1 MDNLKDFLLPN
12 EPTGILACSAT
23 DARFWR
29 ATARFG
35 PWSLIDSMHHPAGAA
50 REQDIAADRP
60 GRAFDS
66 FGKGRHAM
74 SAAESGRE
82 HEIRRFAKDVAELV
96 NSKIASG
103 DLAHLVLIAPP
114 RFLGYLR
121 QDLSDMAS
129 RAVRVAAPKNL
140 THLEA
145 DEIKRYFE

>member
-1 MDNLKDFLLPN
+1 
-12 EPTGILACSAT
+12 
-23 DARFWR
+23 
-29 ATARFG
+29 
-35 PWSLIDSMHHPAGAA
+35 
-50 REQDIAADRP
+50 
-60 GRAFDS
+60 
-66 FGKGRHAM
+66 M